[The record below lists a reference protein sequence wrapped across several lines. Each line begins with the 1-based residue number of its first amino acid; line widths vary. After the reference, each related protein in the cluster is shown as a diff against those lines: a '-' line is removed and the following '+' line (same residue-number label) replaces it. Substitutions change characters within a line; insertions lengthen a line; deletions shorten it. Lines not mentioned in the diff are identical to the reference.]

1 MIFERAIA
9 HTIRDV
15 SDRTKARALLGPHV
29 GKNVRI
35 VGRASVVR
43 EGELRV
49 GDDVVIVSS
58 PAPVTIVAH
67 EGASIEIGAGAIIES
82 GAVIRAHERVV
93 IPPGAHVAA
102 GAIIDD
108 EAPPS
113 EDVNSVHDEHAIQ
126 RVREIVAD
134 VVEAAADADAT
145 ADVRT
150 LAEWDSLAA
159 LRVVVA
165 LEKELGVSLPHDL
178 FAEPRSLAALAAF
191 ATEAA

>member
-1 MIFERAIA
+1 MIFERVIA

-15 SDRTKARALLGPHV
+15 SDRTKARVAFGRGV
-29 GKNVRI
+29 GRNVRI

-43 EGELRV
+43 DGDIHV
-49 GDDVVIVSS
+49 GDDVVIVSA

-67 EGASIEIGAGAIIES
+67 EGASIDIGAGAVIES

-108 EAPPS
+108 EVTDV
-113 EDVNSVHDEHAIQ
+113 EDMSPVSGTALD
-126 RVREIVAD
+126 RVRAIVSS
-134 VVEAAADADAT
+134 VVEAAEDAGGAT
-145 ADVRT
+145 DVRT
-150 LAEWDSLAA
+150 LEGWDSLAA

-165 LEKELGVSLPHDL
+165 LENELGITLPHDL
-178 FAEPRSLAALAAF
+178 FAEPRTLASLAALASS
-191 ATEAA
+191 T